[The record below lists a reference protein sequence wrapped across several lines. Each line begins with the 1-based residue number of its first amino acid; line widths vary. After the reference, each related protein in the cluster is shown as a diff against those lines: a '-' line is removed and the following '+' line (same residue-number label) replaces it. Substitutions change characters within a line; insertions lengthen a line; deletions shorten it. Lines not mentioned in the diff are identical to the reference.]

1 MHETF
6 LYLCSL
12 YRVLH
17 KLSLNVVSFN
27 VRRLVVKSK
36 EVSAGE
42 LCICVSFL
50 PLALSWHQVT
60 RQSQQKIY
68 TVADDA
74 FKQHGLWLECLHL
87 TPTNNTGSLGND
99 Y

>member
-1 MHETF
+1 MKSVGAELDKKDYVQKDIFAMHETF

-50 PLALSWHQVT
+50 PLALS
-60 RQSQQKIY
+60 
-68 TVADDA
+68 
-74 FKQHGLWLECLHL
+74 
-87 TPTNNTGSLGND
+87 
-99 Y
+99 

>member
-27 VRRLVVKSK
+27 VRRLELLRVKKYQLANYVYAFPFSPWLFHDTK
-36 EVSAGE
+36 
-42 LCICVSFL
+42 L
-50 PLALSWHQVT
+50 PANPNKKYIQ
-60 RQSQQKIY
+60 
-68 TVADDA
+68 
-74 FKQHGLWLECLHL
+74 
-87 TPTNNTGSLGND
+87 
-99 Y
+99 